1 MQDDK
6 LLEKLASSVEK
17 LQTSCNYELE
27 KRDEADNI
35 EYSNMASLYFWW
47 LEASTIDG
55 YLEAEYAKLTTR
67 KLRDLGDS
75 INYRGILLK
84 FYGNFLGNTA
94 IARKSKVLNEL
105 NKEFNK
111 NKALY
116 AKDGVKKLAQFI
128 ENSGGMVGLY
138 EGTSDTQELDYY
150 EDANEIAADT
160 SEATPNKKRYLEI
173 VRVSISNDMR
183 TKFLIDDAK
192 AFFASSSKLQKVDIT
207 PELATKD
214 DDFVVV
220 AARKVN
226 GSYEILELTKN
237 NKQLDT
243 ALVAAY
249 RQQYSAL
256 PNSTR
261 CVFETIKSQC
271 LTQKAARH
279 MEKALLEPPSYHDED
294 TVYRKTPT
302 KRRLIYSWQ
311 RGELILSPLDYA
323 DENGKIVG
331 GAVTIAKPKTKIF
344 QNAPS
349 DLYMPMMDRRVI
361 EQRLIAPSDINLFK
375 ASSGDTIKRHS
386 KFDGDLSHLIRL
398 DSKLNNGDF
407 IFLNF
412 FGFGDAEKAL
422 PQLVYDTANDAIA
435 TRVSLPM
442 AEVRKIADELAKTWM
457 DDIGENI
464 NRQQHRFWGVEIR
477 EDGFFIEFD
486 EIWGCFEREAAVC
499 FEQPLGV
506 AFRFV
511 GTYFTHELV
520 PALITISELDVAGDV
535 TLLLSEAGMVFEYE
549 TDAASYKV
557 CVPQWNGN
565 EESRHSAN
573 FLKLYTPETSG
584 LNTEQ
589 FEFDDYELEADFYD
603 GLAVLKMADKAEAQ
617 EHYKNQI
624 LHEQTEL
631 ADGFP
636 ELNKNINWLTYDSDV

>member
-47 LEASTIDG
+47 LEASTIEG

-116 AKDGVKKLAQFI
+116 AKDGVKKLVQFI

-138 EGTSDTQELDYY
+138 EGTSDTQELDYFD
-150 EDANEIAADT
+150 DANEIAADT
-160 SEATPNKKRYLEI
+160 SEATHSKKRYLEI

-183 TKFLIDDAK
+183 TKCLIDDAK
-192 AFFASSSKLQKVDIT
+192 AFFANSSKLQKVDIT
-207 PELATKD
+207 PALATKD

-279 MEKALLEPPSYHDED
+279 MEKALLEPPTYHYPDA
-294 TVYRKTPT
+294 VYRKTPA
-302 KRRLIYSWQ
+302 KRRLIYSWT
-311 RGELILSPLDYA
+311 RKELILSPLDYE

-344 QNAPS
+344 QSAPA

-375 ASSGDTIKRHS
+375 ASSDDTIKRHT

-412 FGFGDAEKAL
+412 FGFGDTEKIL
-422 PQLVYDTANDAIA
+422 PQLVYDTANDAVA
-435 TRVSLPM
+435 TKISLPM

-464 NRQQHRFWGVEIR
+464 NRQQHRFWDVQINEN
-477 EDGFFIEFD
+477 GFYIEYD
-486 EIWGCFEREAAVC
+486 EISGCYQREADVC
-499 FEQPLGV
+499 FDKPLNV
-506 AFRFV
+506 AFHFG

-520 PALITISELDVAGDV
+520 PALLTISELDLTGDV
-535 TLLLSEAGMVFEYE
+535 RLLLSDAGMVFEYE
-549 TDAASYKV
+549 TDVASYKV
-557 CVPQWNGN
+557 CVPEWNLN
-565 EESRHSAN
+565 DENRNSKN
-573 FLKLYTPETSG
+573 FLTLYTPETSAVD
-584 LNTEQ
+584 TEN
-589 FEFDDYELEADFYD
+589 FEFEDYYLEEDFYK
-603 GLAVLKMADKAEAQ
+603 GLELLNMADKTEAQ
-617 EHYKNQI
+617 DHYKKQI
-624 LHEQTEL
+624 QHEQTEL

-636 ELNKNINWLTYDSDV
+636 ELNEQISWLTYDVDV